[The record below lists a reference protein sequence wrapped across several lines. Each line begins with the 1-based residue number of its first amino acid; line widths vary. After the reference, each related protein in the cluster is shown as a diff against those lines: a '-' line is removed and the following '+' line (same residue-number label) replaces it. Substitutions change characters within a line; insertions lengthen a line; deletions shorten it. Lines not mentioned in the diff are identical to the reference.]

1 MFSSSSYHPLL
12 ILTETQSVSCI
23 SLNFLTLISENFWI
37 LLAVWWLWNLRIPP
51 KWQAGNKNVRA
62 CETPPWLAALLYHH
76 SHQGCTLLSFSTW
89 VCMCSESSCGKMQT
103 KLTNWSLWMNHKKK
117 THSLANELTNCSLPV
132 WLNAVWQK
140 KCRSLSS
147 DTWPSADFG
156 CCDL

>member
-1 MFSSSSYHPLL
+1 MLYFITISSTLVIFSTVCLQEKATEWFRWFRSSCFPAQAITRCSFSLKHNL
-12 ILTETQSVSCI
+12 SCI

-51 KWQAGNKNVRA
+51 KWQAGIKNVRA
-62 CETPPWLAALLYHH
+62 CETPPWLAASLYHH

-117 THSLANELTNCSLPV
+117 THSLANEV
-132 WLNAVWQK
+132 
-140 KCRSLSS
+140 R
-147 DTWPSADFG
+147 
-156 CCDL
+156 